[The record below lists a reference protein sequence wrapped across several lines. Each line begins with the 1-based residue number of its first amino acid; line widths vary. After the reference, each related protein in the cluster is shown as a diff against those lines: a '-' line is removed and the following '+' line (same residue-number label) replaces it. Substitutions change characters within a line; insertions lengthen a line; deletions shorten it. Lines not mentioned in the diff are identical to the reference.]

1 MKLWTPTVMEQSRW
15 KNFNRECSNFV
26 VEEVAVAVVAEVVAE
41 GAMVV
46 EVVAEMKVAEMK
58 VAEMKVA
65 PNGRNAPGASSLRA
79 AARM

>member
-1 MKLWTPTVMEQSRW
+1 MEQSRW
-15 KNFNRECSNFV
+15 KNFKRECSNFV
-26 VEEVAVAVVAEVVAE
+26 VAEGAVAVVAEVVAE
-41 GAMVV
+41 GAVVV
-46 EVVAEMKVAEMK
+46 EV